1 MSTAFEVEPAGYLL
15 DTNAVSEWIKP
26 RPDPGLIGWLHEAD
40 EERMFL
46 SVITIGEIRRGVDRM
61 SDGRRKARLTTW
73 LSEQVADRFDQRLL
87 PVDFGVAQAWG
98 RIRARAEGIGQRV
111 DAVDALIA
119 ATAEAHGLAVVTR
132 NRKDFRGTGVRLLCP
147 WDE

>member
-1 MSTAFEVEPAGYLL
+1 MRAIEDQPMGYLL

-26 RPDPGLIGWLHEAD
+26 RPDPGLIEWLHDAD

-61 SDGRRKARLTTW
+61 SNGRRKARLTTW
-73 LSEQVADRFDQRLL
+73 LSDQVTDRFDARLL
-87 PVDFGVAQAWG
+87 PIDLGVAQAWG
-98 RIRARAEGIGQRV
+98 RIRARAEGVGHRV

-132 NRKDFRGTGVRLLCP
+132 NEKDFRGTGVQVLCP
-147 WDE
+147 WRE

>member
-1 MSTAFEVEPAGYLL
+1 MRAVEDEPMGYLL

-26 RPDPGLIGWLHEAD
+26 RPDPGLIEWLHDAD

-61 SDGRRKARLTTW
+61 SNGRRKARLTTW
-73 LSEQVADRFDQRLL
+73 LSDQVTDRFDARLL
-87 PVDFGVAQAWG
+87 PIDLGVAQAWG
-98 RIRARAEGIGQRV
+98 RIRARAEGAGHRV

-132 NRKDFRGTGVRLLCP
+132 NEKDFRGTGVQVLCP
-147 WDE
+147 WRE

>member
-1 MSTAFEVEPAGYLL
+1 MAVEVEPADYLL
-15 DTNAVSEWIKP
+15 DTNAVSEWVKP
-26 RPDPGLIGWLHEAD
+26 RPDPGLMDWLHEAD

-73 LSEQVADRFDQRLL
+73 LCEQVADRFDERLL

-98 RIRARAEGIGQRV
+98 RIRARAERVGERV

-132 NRKDFRGTGVRLLCP
+132 NRKDFRGTGVQLLCP
-147 WDE
+147 WNE

>member
-1 MSTAFEVEPAGYLL
+1 MALELESTGYLL
-15 DTNAVSEWIKP
+15 DTDAVAEWIKP
-26 RPDPGLIGWLHEAD
+26 RPDPGLIAWLHAAD

-61 SDGRRKARLTTW
+61 SDERRRTRLTTW
-73 LSEQVADRFDQRLL
+73 LSDQVADRFDDRLL

-98 RIRARAEGIGQRV
+98 RVRARADRAGHGI

-119 ATAEAHGLAVVTR
+119 ATAEAHGLTLVTR
-132 NRKDFRGTGVRLLCP
+132 NDKDFHGTGVQVLCP
-147 WDE
+147 WGE

>member
-1 MSTAFEVEPAGYLL
+1 MGYLL

-26 RPDPGLIGWLHEAD
+26 RPDPGLIEWLHDAD

-61 SDGRRKARLTTW
+61 SNGRRKARLTTW
-73 LSEQVADRFDQRLL
+73 LSDQVTDRFDARLL
-87 PVDFGVAQAWG
+87 PIDLGVAQAWG
-98 RIRARAEGIGQRV
+98 RIRARAERAGHRV

-132 NRKDFRGTGVRLLCP
+132 NEKDFRGTGVQVLCP
-147 WDE
+147 WRE

>member
-1 MSTAFEVEPAGYLL
+1 
-15 DTNAVSEWIKP
+15 
-26 RPDPGLIGWLHEAD
+26 
-40 EERMFL
+40 MFL

-73 LSEQVADRFDQRLL
+73 LPEQVADRFDERLL
-87 PVDFGVAQAWG
+87 PFDFGVAQAWG
-98 RIRARAEGIGQRV
+98 RIRARSDGVGQRV
-111 DAVDALIA
+111 DVVDGLIA

-132 NRKDFRGTGVRLLCP
+132 NRKDFHGTGVRVPCP

>member
-1 MSTAFEVEPAGYLL
+1 MRAVELEPMGYLL

-26 RPDPGLIGWLHEAD
+26 RPDPGLIEWLHEAD

-46 SVITIGEIRRGVDRM
+46 SVITIGEIRRGVERM
-61 SDGRRKARLTTW
+61 PNGRRKARLTTW
-73 LSEQVADRFDQRLL
+73 LSDQVTDRFDARLL
-87 PVDFGVAQAWG
+87 PIDLGVAQAWG
-98 RIRARAEGIGQRV
+98 RIRARAEGAGHQV

-132 NRKDFRGTGVRLLCP
+132 NEKDFRGTGVQVLCP
-147 WDE
+147 WRE

>member
-1 MSTAFEVEPAGYLL
+1 MAAFEVEPAGYLL

-26 RPDPGLIGWLHEAD
+26 RPDPGLMQWLHEAD

-46 SVITIGEIRRGVDRM
+46 SVITIGEIRRGIDRM

-73 LSEQVADRFDQRLL
+73 LAEQVADRFDERLL

-98 RIRARAEGIGQRV
+98 RIRARSEGLGQRV
-111 DAVDALIA
+111 DAVDGLIA

-132 NRKDFRGTGVRLLCP
+132 NRKDFQGTGVRLLCP

>member
-1 MSTAFEVEPAGYLL
+1 
-15 DTNAVSEWIKP
+15 
-26 RPDPGLIGWLHEAD
+26 
-40 EERMFL
+40 
-46 SVITIGEIRRGVDRM
+46 M

-73 LSEQVADRFDQRLL
+73 LSEQVADRFDKRLL

-98 RIRARAEGIGQRV
+98 RIRARAESIGQRV

-147 WDE
+147 WGE